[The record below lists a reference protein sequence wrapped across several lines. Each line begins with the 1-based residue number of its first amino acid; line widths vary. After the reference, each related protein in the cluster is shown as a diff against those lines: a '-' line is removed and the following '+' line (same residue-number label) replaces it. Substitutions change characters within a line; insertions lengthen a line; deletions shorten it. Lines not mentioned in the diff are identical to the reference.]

1 MSKQVEQMFYAN
13 FKFYSLSD
21 FITVMV
27 PSTEIYYIYRLKLYA
42 FLSSLLKLL
51 MLRSIFFD
59 NKKNHVSEF

>member
-13 FKFYSLSD
+13 FKFYSLSE
-21 FITVMV
+21 FINVMV

-59 NKKNHVSEF
+59 NRKTM

>member
-27 PSTEIYYIYRLKLYA
+27 TSTEIYYIYRLKLYA
-42 FLSSLLKLL
+42 FLFSLPKLL

-59 NKKNHVSEF
+59 NRKTM